1 VLGVILQKTSKSN
14 MVVERISEG
23 MKKTYTMLI
32 SSKKIIIALSLL
44 VLSGCSIIPGSHMEG
59 VDVEPETST
68 LEQDLSNINISVID
82 SSLISRLKDSQ
93 QTYSQAK
100 KYTPVVTDT
109 YDYVL
114 GVGDVLSIGV
124 WDHPELTIPAAVQ
137 RTAEFDGFRI
147 QSDGTITY
155 AYAANVQAAG
165 KTIKQLHDVLV
176 TKLSEVIE
184 KPQIDLKVVGFK
196 SQRTYVTGEVKKPGV
211 FAISEIPLT
220 LIDALNLAG
229 GLSERADWR
238 TVSFTRNNQVETIK
252 LDDFYTKGDISQN
265 RLLRHGDI
273 IHVNRTDNQKV
284 FVLGDVSKAGSIEI
298 NRYGLS
304 LAEALSDVGGLNER
318 TANANGIFVLR
329 KRPLNE
335 EGIIADVYQLH
346 AQNVVA
352 LVLADQFKLQPR
364 DIVYV
369 TTAPI
374 ARWNR
379 LISQLVPTVEALE
392 SISTIK
398 TQGNFF

>member
-1 VLGVILQKTSKSN
+1 MLKYSKEL
-14 MVVERISEG
+14 VVS
-23 MKKTYTMLI
+23 
-32 SSKKIIIALSLL
+32 LSLL
-44 VLSGCSIIPGSHMEG
+44 ILSGCSMIPGSHIEG
-59 VDVEPETST
+59 IDVEMENST

-82 SSLISRLKDSQ
+82 SSLISLLKNSQ
-93 QTYSQAK
+93 QTYSQNK
-100 KYTPVVTDT
+100 KNTPIITDD

-114 GVGDVLSIGV
+114 GIGDVLSIGV

-147 QSDGTITY
+147 QADGTITY
-155 AYAANVQAAG
+155 AYAANVLAAG
-165 KTIKQLHDVLV
+165 KTIKQLHKILV
-176 TKLSEVIE
+176 EKLSQVIE
-184 KPQIDLKVVGFK
+184 KPQLDLKVVGFK
-196 SQRTYVTGEVKKPGV
+196 SQRAYVTGEVKNPGV

-220 LIDALNLAG
+220 LIDALNRAG

-238 TVSFTRNNQVETIK
+238 TVNFTRDNKTEIIRI
-252 LDDFYTKGDISQN
+252 DDFYTRGDISQN
-265 RLLRHGDI
+265 RLLKHGDI

-284 FVLGDVSKAGSIEI
+284 FVLGDVAKAGSIEI

-304 LAEALSDVGGLNER
+304 LAEALSDVGGLNEK
-318 TANANGIFVLR
+318 TANANGVFVLR
-329 KRPLNE
+329 KRQDNE
-335 EGIIADVYQLH
+335 EGVIADVYQLY

-379 LISQLVPTVEALE
+379 LISQLVPTVQALE

-398 TQGNFF
+398 NQGTIF

>member
-1 VLGVILQKTSKSN
+1 MLKYSKEL
-14 MVVERISEG
+14 VVS
-23 MKKTYTMLI
+23 
-32 SSKKIIIALSLL
+32 LSLL
-44 VLSGCSIIPGSHMEG
+44 ILSGCSMIPGSHMEG
-59 VDVEPETST
+59 VDVDPETST
-68 LEQDLSNINISVID
+68 LDQDLSNVNIAVID

-93 QTYSQAK
+93 KAYSQAK
-100 KYTPVVTDT
+100 KQTPILTEG

-114 GVGDVLSIGV
+114 GIGDVLSIGV

-147 QSDGTITY
+147 QADGTITY

-165 KTIKQLHDVLV
+165 KTIRQLHDVLV
-176 TKLSEVIE
+176 KKLSEVIE
-184 KPQIDLKVVGFK
+184 RPQIDLKVVGFK

-211 FAISEIPLT
+211 LAISEIPLT

-238 TVSFTRNNQVETIK
+238 TVSFTRENQTETIR

-265 RLLRHGDI
+265 RLLKHGDI

-284 FVLGDVSKAGSIEI
+284 FVLGDVNKAGSIEI

-318 TANANGIFVLR
+318 TANANGVFVLR
-329 KRPLNE
+329 KRPVNE
-335 EGIIADVYQLH
+335 EGIIADVYQLY

>member
-1 VLGVILQKTSKSN
+1 
-14 MVVERISEG
+14 
-23 MKKTYTMLI
+23 MLKY
-32 SSKKIIIALSLL
+32 SKKLVVSLSLL
-44 VLSGCSIIPGSHMEG
+44 ILSGCSIIPGSHMEG

-82 SSLISRLKDSQ
+82 SALISQLKDRQ
-93 QTYSQAK
+93 QAYTQTK
-100 KYTPVVTDT
+100 KHTPMMTEG

-114 GVGDVLSIGV
+114 GIGDVLSIGV

-147 QSDGTITY
+147 QADGTITY
-155 AYAANVQAAG
+155 AYAPNVPAAG
-165 KTIKQLHDVLV
+165 KTIRQLHKILV
-176 TKLSEVIE
+176 EKLSQVIE
-184 KPQIDLKVVGFK
+184 KPQLDLKVVGFK

-220 LIDALNLAG
+220 LIDAINLAG

-238 TVSFTRNNQVETIK
+238 TVNFTRDNQTEIIR
-252 LDDFYTKGDISQN
+252 LDDFYTQGDITQN
-265 RLLRHGDI
+265 RLLQHGDI

-304 LAEALSDVGGLNER
+304 LAEALSDVGGLNEQ
-318 TANANGIFVLR
+318 TANANGVFVLR
-329 KRPLNE
+329 KRPANE
-335 EGIIADVYQLH
+335 EGVIADVYQLY

-364 DIVYV
+364 DIIYV

-379 LISQLVPTVEALE
+379 LISQLVPTVQALE
-392 SISTIK
+392 NISTIK
-398 TQGNFF
+398 SQGAFF

>member
-1 VLGVILQKTSKSN
+1 
-14 MVVERISEG
+14 M
-23 MKKTYTMLI
+23 
-32 SSKKIIIALSLL
+32 
-44 VLSGCSIIPGSHMEG
+44 IPGSHMEG
-59 VDVEPETST
+59 IDADPETST
-68 LEQDLSNINISVID
+68 LEQDLSSVHISVID
-82 SSLISRLKDSQ
+82 SSLIARLKTSQ
-93 QTYSQAK
+93 QASAQTK
-100 KYTPVVTDT
+100 KHTPVNIDG

-114 GVGDVLSIGV
+114 GIGDVLSIGV

-147 QSDGTITY
+147 QADGTITY
-155 AYAANVQAAG
+155 AYAANIPAAG
-165 KTIKQLHDVLV
+165 KTIRQLHQVLV
-176 TKLSEVIE
+176 AKLSQVIE
-184 KPQIDLKVVGFK
+184 KPQLDLKVVSFR
-196 SQRTYVTGEVKKPGV
+196 SQKTYVTGEVKKPGV
-211 FAISEIPLT
+211 FAITEIPLT

-238 TVSFTRNNQVETIK
+238 TVNFTRENKTEIIR

-265 RLLRHGDI
+265 RLLKHGDI
-273 IHVNRTDNQKV
+273 IHVNRSDNQKV
-284 FVLGDVSKAGSIEI
+284 FVLGDVKKAGSIEI

-304 LAEALSDVGGLNER
+304 LAEALSDVGGLNDA
-318 TANANGIFVLR
+318 TADANGIFVLR
-329 KRPLNE
+329 KRPAND

-364 DIVYV
+364 DIIYV

-379 LISQLVPTVEALE
+379 LISQLVPTVQALD

-398 TQGNFF
+398 TQGAFF